1 MNPIVIVHV
10 AAGSLALIAGAGALI
25 ARKGGRSHGR
35 IGTAFFAAMLVM
47 TATGAT
53 MAALRPERITVVI
66 GIFTCYL
73 VATAWSVAR
82 RRDGKAGWF
91 ETIAILVPIAAAAAN
106 YIFAQM
112 ASAAPNHR
120 LDSLPPQP
128 AYGFAALAALAAL
141 LDLNYILRRG
151 VTGRQR
157 ITRHL
162 WRMCTALLI
171 AAMSFFLGQ
180 QDEFPREWRG
190 HFLWFVPPLAI
201 LAAFVFWAFRARLGQ
216 KFSRWPPGPK
226 RAPAE

>member
-1 MNPIVIVHV
+1 MNPLTLIHII
-10 AAGSLALIAGAGALI
+10 AGSVALLAGAGALI

-35 IGTAFFAAMLVM
+35 IGTVFFVAMLVM
-47 TATGAT
+47 TASGAA
-53 MAALRPERITVVI
+53 MAAQRPERITVVI

-73 VATAWSVAR
+73 VATAWAAAR
-82 RRDGKAGWF
+82 RRDGKAGRF
-91 ETIAILVPIAAAAAN
+91 ETVLIIVPIAAAVAN
-106 YIFAQM
+106 YTFGQM

-171 AAMSFFLGQ
+171 AALSFFLGQ

-190 HFLWFVPPLAI
+190 HFLWFVPPL
-201 LAAFVFWAFRARLGQ
+201 LVFAAFVFWGFRVRLGQ
-216 KFSRWPPGPK
+216 KFSRWPPGP
-226 RAPAE
+226 RAVPAE